1 MSHRPSLLNARRAW
15 MAQRRYVA
23 LLDFDG
29 NCFAIWS
36 PFVYE
41 LEDRAAS
48 GRWGRFF
55 GHTSEVGPLA
65 AGVDLVKALD
75 RVGWRALFGVV
86 DPAGVEQVGGLR
98 RWGCAS
104 TCRSSPEW
112 TYVYRHGGLRSAE
125 AKRQHYWE
133 AMGVTPGVWVVCR

>member
-1 MSHRPSLLNARRAW
+1 MEP
-15 MAQRRYVA
+15 
-23 LLDFDG
+23 
-29 NCFAIWS
+29 

-55 GHTSEVGPLA
+55 GHTSEVAPLA

-75 RVGWRALFGVV
+75 RVGWRALFVSSTRPAWSKWAGCAGGV
-86 DPAGVEQVGGLR
+86 R
-98 RWGCAS
+98 AS

-112 TYVYRHGGLRSAE
+112 TYVYELVDLDVAGDAQLTSWPGFLTLTPYAAE
-125 AKRQHYWE
+125 
-133 AMGVTPGVWVVCR
+133 

>member
-1 MSHRPSLLNARRAW
+1 MEP
-15 MAQRRYVA
+15 
-23 LLDFDG
+23 
-29 NCFAIWS
+29 

-55 GHTSEVGPLA
+55 GHTSEVAQLA

-75 RVGWRALFGVV
+75 RVGWRALFVSSTRPAWSKWAGCAGGV
-86 DPAGVEQVGGLR
+86 R
-98 RWGCAS
+98 AS

-133 AMGVTPGVWVVCR
+133 AMVVTPGVRVVCR